1 MNQAFTAEE
10 IKSTIRS
17 LRNNRSSGDDQ
28 IKAEMLKSAP
38 DILHELLADIYNNI
52 LEIGEHPPKLT
63 LGIRMPIQKPGRPKG
78 PVQNLR
84 TITLLSMIRKVLAIC
99 MKKRIV
105 DKLDAEIPPSQAT
118 YRAGRSTTEHVFAT
132 KVLVEKTITSANYP
146 IHLLM
151 FDMSKTFDT
160 VNRSTLMQEL
170 TKVLDHDELQIINGL
185 TKTQLKIR
193 CGNEKSDAFE
203 TYTGVPQ
210 GDCVSAN
217 LFTFYLARALDS
229 NKHDLFILYL

>member
-1 MNQAFTAEE
+1 MNQPFTAEE

-17 LRNNRSSGDDQ
+17 LRNNRSSGDYQ
-28 IKAEMLKSAP
+28 ITAEMLKSAP

-63 LGIRMPIQKPGRPKG
+63 LGIKMPIQKPGRPKG

-160 VNRSTLMQEL
+160 VNRSTLMQEV